1 MSKPIASLS
10 KTKQILEEF
19 DRGANKTFGQNFI
32 IDPSVVDKIS
42 DLAQVDQNTAVMEI
56 GPGLGG
62 LTEYLCYKAKK
73 VISIEIDDH
82 MIEILKK
89 TVGHFENLEVI
100 HQDFLQFDSSRWI
113 AQQKAIGYSVAVC
126 ANLPYYITTPIL
138 FQLFESPVLPDSIT
152 VMMQKEV
159 ALRFSAKP
167 STKDYNALS
176 VIVQYLFNVQLVLNV
191 PKQVFLPMPK
201 VDSAVIRFTPKS
213 KKEIKDQD
221 HFFKLIK
228 ACFKQRRK
236 TLSNNLTE
244 YLKDRNRAVEALNG
258 SFIDPARRAETCDL
272 SDFIRL
278 YEVLYENE
286 GLRKN

>member
-42 DLAQVDQNTAVMEI
+42 DLAHIDQNTAVLEI

-100 HQDFLQFDSSRWI
+100 HMDFLQFDSNHWI
-113 AQQKAIGYSVAVC
+113 SQQKALGHSVAVC

-138 FQLFESPVLPDSIT
+138 FQLFESPILPDSIT

-167 STKDYNALS
+167 KTKDYNALS
-176 VIVQYLFNVQLVLNV
+176 VIVQYLFDVQLVMNV
-191 PKQVFLPMPK
+191 PKQVFFPMPK
-201 VDSAVIRFTPKS
+201 VDSAVIRFIPKN
-213 KKEIKDQD
+213 KRRTVNQNA
-221 HFFKLIK
+221 FFELIK

-236 TLSNNLTE
+236 TLTNNLAE
-244 YLKDRNRAVEALNG
+244 YLKDRNRAIDLLRECY
-258 SFIDPARRAETCDL
+258 IDPSRRAETCDL
-272 SDFIRL
+272 DDFFRL
-278 YEVLYENE
+278 YEVIYENQ

>member
-10 KTKQILEEF
+10 KTKQILDEF

-42 DLAQVDQNTAVMEI
+42 DLAKVDQNTAVMEI

-73 VISIEIDDH
+73 VISIEIDEH
-82 MIEILKK
+82 MIEILRK
-89 TVGHFENLEVI
+89 TVGHFGNLEVI
-100 HQDFLQFDSSRWI
+100 HQDFLKFDSTAWI
-113 AQQKAIGYSVAVC
+113 TQQKAAGYSVAVC

-201 VDSAVIRFTPKS
+201 VDSAVIRFTPKG
-213 KKEIKDQD
+213 KHAIENQE

-244 YLKDRNRAVEALNG
+244 YLQDRNRAVEALNQ

-286 GLRKN
+286 GIRKN

>member
-10 KTKQILEEF
+10 KTKQILEDF

-42 DLAQVDQNTAVMEI
+42 DLAQVDQNTSVLEI

-73 VISIEIDDH
+73 VISIEIDEH
-82 MIEILKK
+82 MVEILEK
-89 TVGHFENLEVI
+89 TVGHFQNLEVI
-100 HQDFLQFDSSRWI
+100 HKDFLQFDSSSWI
-113 AQQKAIGYSVAVC
+113 AKEKEAGFSVAVC

-159 ALRFSAKP
+159 AMRFSAKP

-191 PKQVFLPMPK
+191 PKQVFLPKPK
-201 VDSAVIRFTPKS
+201 VDSAVIRFTPKV
-213 KKEIKDQD
+213 KREVKNQD
-221 HFFKLIK
+221 EFFELVK

-236 TLSNNLTE
+236 TLTNNLSE
-244 YLKDRNRAVEALNG
+244 YIKDRTKAVELLNQ
-258 SFIDPARRAETCDL
+258 SLIEPSRRAETCDL
-272 SDFIRL
+272 DDFIRL
-278 YEVLYENE
+278 YEVFNENK
-286 GLRKN
+286 GIRKD

>member
-42 DLAQVDQNTAVMEI
+42 DLAKVGENTAVMEI

-73 VISIEIDDH
+73 VISIEIDEH

-100 HQDFLQFDSSRWI
+100 HMDFLQFDSSQWI
-113 AQQKAIGYSVAVC
+113 AEQKTAGFSVAVC

-201 VDSAVIRFTPKS
+201 VDSAVIRFTPK
-213 KKEIKDQD
+213 IKREVRNQKQ
-221 HFFKLIK
+221 FFELIK

-236 TLSNNLTE
+236 TLTNNLAE
-244 YLKDRNRAVEALNG
+244 YLKDRNKAIEVLTKCY
-258 SFIDPARRAETCDL
+258 IDPSRRAETCDL
-272 SDFIRL
+272 DDFIRL
-278 YEVLYENE
+278 YEVLNENE
-286 GLRKN
+286 SLRKN

>member
-1 MSKPIASLS
+1 MSKPIASLG
-10 KTKQILEEF
+10 KTRQILDEF

-32 IDPSVVDKIS
+32 IDPSVVDRIS
-42 DLAQVDQNTAVMEI
+42 ELAQIDQNTAVMEI

-73 VISIEIDDH
+73 VISIEIDEH
-82 MIEILKK
+82 MIEILRK

-100 HQDFLQFDSSRWI
+100 HKDFLQFDSSSWI
-113 AQQKAIGYSVAVC
+113 TKEKAAGHAVAVC

-159 ALRFSAKP
+159 AMRFSAKP

-176 VIVQYLFNVQLVLNV
+176 VIVQYLFNVQLILNV

-201 VDSAVIRFTPKS
+201 VDSAVIRFTPKERR
-213 KKEIKDQD
+213 KIENQEQ
-221 HFFKLIK
+221 FFALIK

-236 TLSNNLTE
+236 TLTNNLSE
-244 YLKDRNRAVEALNG
+244 YVKDRNKAVEFLNQ

-272 SDFIRL
+272 DDFVRL
-278 YEVLYENE
+278 YEVINENKGSRE
-286 GLRKN
+286 N

>member
-1 MSKPIASLS
+1 
-10 KTKQILEEF
+10 EEF

-42 DLAQVDQNTAVMEI
+42 DLAQVDRNTAVMEI

-100 HQDFLQFDSSRWI
+100 HQDFLQFDSTTWI
-113 AQQKAIGYSVAVC
+113 AKQKAAGYSVAVC

-201 VDSAVIRFTPKS
+201 VDSAVIRFTPKN
-213 KKEIKDQD
+213 KHNIKNQDQ
-221 HFFKLIK
+221 FFKLIK

-244 YLKDRNRAVEALNG
+244 YLKDRNHAVEALNQ
-258 SFIDPARRAETCDL
+258 SLIDPSRRAETCDL

>member
-10 KTKQILEEF
+10 KTKQILDEF

-73 VISIEIDDH
+73 VISIEIDEH

-100 HQDFLQFDSSRWI
+100 HQDFLKFDSTAWI
-113 AQQKAIGYSVAVC
+113 TQQKAAGYSVAVC

-201 VDSAVIRFTPKS
+201 VDSAVIRFTPKG
-213 KKEIKDQD
+213 KHGVKNQEE
-221 HFFKLIK
+221 FFKLIK

-244 YLKDRNRAVEALNG
+244 YLKDRNHAVEALHQ
-258 SFIDPARRAETCDL
+258 SLIDPARRAETCDL

>member
-1 MSKPIASLS
+1 MSKPIASLG
-10 KTKQILEEF
+10 KTRQILDEF

-32 IDPSVVDKIS
+32 IDPSVVDRIS
-42 DLAQVDQNTAVMEI
+42 DLAQIDQNTAVMEI

-73 VISIEIDDH
+73 VISIEIDEH
-82 MIEILKK
+82 MIEILRK

-100 HQDFLQFDSSRWI
+100 HKDFLQFDSSSWI
-113 AQQKAIGYSVAVC
+113 SKEKAAGHTVAVC

-159 ALRFSAKP
+159 AMRFSAKP

-176 VIVQYLFNVQLVLNV
+176 VIVQYLFNVQLILNV

-201 VDSAVIRFTPKS
+201 VDSAVIRFTPKV
-213 KKEIKDQD
+213 KRNIENQEE
-221 HFFKLIK
+221 FFALIK

-236 TLSNNLTE
+236 TLTNNLSE
-244 YLKDRNRAVEALNG
+244 YVKDRDKAVELLNQ

-272 SDFIRL
+272 DDFVRL
-278 YEVLYENE
+278 YEVLNENK
-286 GLRKN
+286 GSRKN

>member
-1 MSKPIASLS
+1 MSKPIASLI
-10 KTKQILEEF
+10 KTKQILDEF
-19 DRGANKTFGQNFI
+19 DRGADKTFGQNFI

-73 VISIEIDDH
+73 VISIEIDGH

-100 HQDFLQFDSSRWI
+100 HKDFLQFDSSHWI
-113 AQQKAIGYSVAVC
+113 AKEKEAGLFVAVC

-159 ALRFSAKP
+159 AMRFSAKP

-201 VDSAVIRFTPKS
+201 VDSAVIRFTPKV
-213 KKEIKDQD
+213 KREIKNQAQ
-221 HFFKLIK
+221 FFELVK

-236 TLSNNLTE
+236 TLTNNLSE
-244 YLKDRNRAVEALNG
+244 YLNDRSKAVEMLNL
-258 SFIDPARRAETCDL
+258 SLIDPARRAETCDL
-272 SDFIRL
+272 DDFIRL
-278 YEVLYENE
+278 YEVLNENK